1 MLVIGGDDGSQV
13 NAPPEQHRGFRHDV
27 LAYESKSDRWENLDD
42 APFALVTTTTEMWK
56 NRIVIPSGEVKPG
69 VRSPEVWSAITR

>member
-13 NAPPEQHRGFRHDV
+13 NAPPEQHWGFRHDV
-27 LAYESKSDRWENLDD
+27 LAYEPKSDRWENLDD
-42 APFALVTTTTEMWK
+42 APFALVTTTTVMWK

-69 VRSPEVWSAITR
+69 VRSTEVWSAITR

>member
-1 MLVIGGDDGSQV
+1 MLVAGGV
-13 NAPPEQHRGFRHDV
+13 NFPDKKPWEGGTTC
-27 LAYESKSDRWENLDD
+27 SPTKPKSDRGENLDD
-42 APFALVTTTTEMWK
+42 APFALVTTATLMWK